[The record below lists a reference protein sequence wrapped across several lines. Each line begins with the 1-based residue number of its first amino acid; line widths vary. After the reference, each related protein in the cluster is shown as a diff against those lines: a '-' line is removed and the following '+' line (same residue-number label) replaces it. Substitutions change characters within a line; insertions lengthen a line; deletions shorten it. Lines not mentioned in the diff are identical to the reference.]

1 MPGNFEHLELRSEKF
16 PAGRFFDQKIRFR
29 RLNLQFETEVAKK
42 FAVRNHR
49 RSEWMTAYRTTK
61 LPLNPGDI
69 LDVIDMSVCQKQ
81 KFKIDTEGLDPFART
96 FRCIEQDPPLWRLN
110 QVTIRVKNAAAKR
123 FIGHGI

>member
-1 MPGNFEHLELRSEKF
+1 MPGDFEYLELSSEKF
-16 PAGRFFDQKIRFR
+16 PAWRFLDQKIGFR
-29 RLNLQFETEVAKK
+29 RLNLQFETEAAKK
-42 FAVRNHR
+42 FAVRNHW

-81 KFKIDTEGLDPFART
+81 KFKIDTERLDPFART
-96 FRCIEQDPPLWRLN
+96 FRCVEKDPPLWRLH